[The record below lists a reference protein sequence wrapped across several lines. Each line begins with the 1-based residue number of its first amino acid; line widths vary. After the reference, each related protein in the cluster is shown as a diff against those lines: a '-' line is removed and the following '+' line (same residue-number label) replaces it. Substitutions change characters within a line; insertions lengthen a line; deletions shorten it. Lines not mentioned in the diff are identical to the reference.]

1 MMTHIGSNLLIF
13 HVRGVTQVHA
23 LGMVKIVVRVSDV
36 GVFVDLIVVDGVIIV
51 MWMVCPVDGTH
62 AN

>member
-1 MMTHIGSNLLIF
+1 MNQIGSNLLIF
-13 HVRGVTQVHA
+13 HALSVTQVHA
-23 LGMVKIVVRVSDV
+23 LNMVMIVVSVSDV
-36 GVFVDLIVVDGVIIV
+36 GVFVDPIVADGVIIV